1 MIKNVLSEIGGIAV
15 YGILSICLFF
25 GVFLAAIVF
34 TALKRRSYLSHM
46 SALPLEDDSQTNTSS
61 TASISS
67 HE

>member
-25 GVFLAAIVF
+25 GVFLAAIVL
-34 TALKRRSYLSHM
+34 TALKRHSYLNHM
-46 SALPLEDDSQTNTSS
+46 SALPLEDDSETNTPS
-61 TASISS
+61 TASTSS